1 MAIEERS
8 TPSSAVILMVA
19 GEASGDLHAA
29 NLARQILE
37 RLPAAQLFGIGG
49 SRMQEAGVRL
59 LRRIDDLAVVGIG
72 EVMLHWRAIRQTF
85 RSLCQFIQ
93 TKRPD
98 LLILIDYP
106 DFNLRLAK
114 VARREHIK
122 VLYYISP
129 QVWAWRR
136 WRIKTI
142 ARTVD
147 TLLVIFPFE
156 LPLYQGCGLDVRFI
170 GHPLMDVIGG
180 EIAPGR
186 GAEPREIEPS
196 MGMESINP
204 YPLALAPGRW
214 AEPKEPQS
222 AESPQSDSLRQP
234 AESPSMREEIC
245 RRLGVDPKRPIIA
258 LLPGSRKSEIS
269 RILPQL
275 LGAAEKLIRQKPDL
289 QFLLALA
296 STIKPSVVEPY
307 LRRYPSVTIHCRES
321 CTYDILRV
329 ADLALVSSGTATL
342 ETALLNTPMIL
353 VYRLSL
359 LSYILGRMLI
369 RVPYI
374 GLVNLVA
381 EKKIVPELIQYQ
393 ANADKIASLAMEILQ
408 DQKRREYMR
417 RELRKIRDRLGEPGS
432 AARAAEVVVEMLGR

>member
-1 MAIEERS
+1 
-8 TPSSAVILMVA
+8 MVA

-432 AARAAEVVVEMLGR
+432 AARAAEVVMEMLER